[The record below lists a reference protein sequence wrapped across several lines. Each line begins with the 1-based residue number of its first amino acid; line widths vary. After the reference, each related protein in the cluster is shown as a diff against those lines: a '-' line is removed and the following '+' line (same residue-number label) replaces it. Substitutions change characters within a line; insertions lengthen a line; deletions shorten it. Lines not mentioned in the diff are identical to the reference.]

1 MTGESSQGTRYLI
14 MGAILALVLI
24 LTGLGLGY
32 LVANPAREPS
42 VVVLPTRIEP
52 TLPPVPT
59 VPTLTATPEGQA
71 TPAPALETPLAG
83 EPIFDT
89 ATPLP
94 TLPPDEIV
102 RFRTQIDSVLAYAGP
117 SDQVGVVGQLTR
129 DQEVLV
135 AGRSADGVWWLVC
148 CVSATP
154 AWVKLENG
162 NLLLISGDI
171 GTVDVIQ

>member
-1 MTGESSQGTRYLI
+1 MTGESNQGTRYI
-14 MGAILALVLI
+14 VMGAILALVLI

-32 LVANPAREPS
+32 LVANPNREPS

-52 TLPPVPT
+52 TLPPVT
-59 VPTLTATPEGQA
+59 VPTLTPTSEGQP
-71 TPAPALETPLAG
+71 TPAPAAETPLVA
-83 EPIFDT
+83 EPVLDT
-89 ATPLP
+89 ATPMP

-135 AGRSADGVWWLVC
+135 AGRSADGIWWLVC
-148 CVSATP
+148 CISTTP